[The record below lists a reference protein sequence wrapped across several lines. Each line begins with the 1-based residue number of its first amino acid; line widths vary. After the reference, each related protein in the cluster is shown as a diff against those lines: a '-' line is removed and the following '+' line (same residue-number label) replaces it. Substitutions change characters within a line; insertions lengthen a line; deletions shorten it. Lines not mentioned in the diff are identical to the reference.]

1 MNLAL
6 FFTRGISLKHWVDS
20 GLFYREKIIYENLIL
35 QTNIRKVYW
44 FTYGSNDSE
53 IAENLKKKG
62 LLNTNIKVFC
72 PPKFLNEGKILSLI
86 YSVLVPFIF
95 LKKIKKCKV
104 LMTNQIDGWWSAF
117 ISSLLLKKKFILRSG
132 YIQSQLE
139 SNLNRV
145 SKTRLK
151 LIYLSERL
159 AIHFADHI
167 IVASNH
173 NKKYLRNLNNKIVEK
188 ISIIPNFV
196 DREKFKSNNDII
208 SRIYK
213 DRILY
218 VGRLSSE
225 KNLYSLIKSIKK
237 TGFGLDIYGGGD
249 IKEELYSLKKNI
261 NSDVE
266 FFGKI
271 PNNSLPEVYNK
282 YQFYIIP
289 SFFEGMP
296 KTLIEAMSC
305 GCISIGSNVEGI
317 SQLINNGENGL
328 LISSFSVDDIC
339 QTLNK
344 LKFIDDNKKR
354 KLSARAE
361 SDINNNYSLDFVLK
375 KYEHILI

>member
-1 MNLAL
+1 M
-6 FFTRGISLKHWVDS
+6 
-20 GLFYREKIIYENLIL
+20 
-35 QTNIRKVYW
+35 
-44 FTYGSNDSE
+44 
-53 IAENLKKKG
+53 
-62 LLNTNIKVFC
+62 
-72 PPKFLNEGKILSLI
+72 
-86 YSVLVPFIF
+86 
-95 LKKIKKCKV
+95 
-104 LMTNQIDGWWSAF
+104 
-117 ISSLLLKKKFILRSG
+117 
-132 YIQSQLE
+132 
-139 SNLNRV
+139 
-145 SKTRLK
+145 
-151 LIYLSERL
+151 
-159 AIHFADHI
+159 
-167 IVASNH
+167 
-173 NKKYLRNLNNKIVEK
+173 
-188 ISIIPNFV
+188 
-196 DREKFKSNNDII
+196 
-208 SRIYK
+208 
-213 DRILY
+213 
-218 VGRLSSE
+218 
-225 KNLYSLIKSIKK
+225 IKSIKK
-237 TGFGLDIYGGGD
+237 SGFGLDIYGVGD